1 MANVILKQHIPIFVS
16 STYEDLIP
24 YRDQVKEVIVRL
36 EQIVKG
42 MEYFGSSPSNSLAT
56 CLSQV
61 RESKV
66 FISIIAMRYG
76 SVHEEFDLSYS
87 ELEYTEAIKNN
98 VPTLVYILDDNH
110 PIPPKFVDTGI
121 KAEKLKA
128 FKEKL
133 KKIHTVSFFTTPED
147 LRDKVSRD
155 LVDTLSG
162 LEEKIKFDIE
172 RNREFEIKSE
182 NLNKEIINEFYL
194 RPKKHAGKEGKIKL
208 QMVDEPFTVKSE
220 IVNSIGLTIGD
231 TIGREVNILDFETNE
246 NIGRKTSYIYAD
258 GENADW
264 LEKLAVNDVVEVKVR
279 LNYCVVKEKRTADGE
294 IISDLTDVVY
304 NCLILLEFEKK

>member
-1 MANVILKQHIPIFVS
+1 MANVILKQHIPVFVS

-24 YRDQVKEVIVRL
+24 YRDQVREVIAGL

-42 MEYFGSSPSNSLAT
+42 MEYFGSSPSNSLET

-76 SVHEEFDLSYS
+76 SIHEEFDLSYS
-87 ELEYTEAIKNN
+87 ELEYNEAIKNN
-98 VPTLVYILDDNH
+98 IPTLVYILDDNH
-110 PIPPKFVDTGI
+110 PIPPKFVDTGT
-121 KAEKLKA
+121 KAEKLKT
-128 FKEKL
+128 FKDKL

-147 LRDKVSRD
+147 LRDKVRRD

-162 LEEKIKFDIE
+162 LEENIKSEIE
-172 RNREFEIKSE
+172 KNKNFEIKSE
-182 NLNKEIINEFYL
+182 NLNEEIINEFYL

-208 QMVDEPFTVKSE
+208 QIIDKPFAVKEE
-220 IVNSIGLTIGD
+220 IVNSVGLTIGD
-231 TIGREVNILDFETNE
+231 TIGRRVNTFDFETN
-246 NIGRKTSYIYAD
+246 KVSIYAD

-279 LNYCVVKEKRTADGE
+279 LNYCVIKEKRTASNGE
-294 IISDLTDVVY
+294 IISDLTDRVY
-304 NCLILLEFEKK
+304 KCLILLEIEKK